1 MAPFLQHQA
10 HSNRAFTLNPSV
22 HISCGIRVIMA
33 LTFLL
38 MNVTTVTVTAF
49 LAPTRKGS
57 SPLYHHL
64 RRQNAVSQTVD
75 AMNMSPRYMRS
86 FVRKKLTR
94 LHAAAPEDDPSP
106 LSIERNLGISVL
118 LSVPLAWGTFE
129 PAVRYV
135 YTIEPAVPGFV
146 FSVGYY
152 LVAALTLSA
161 LAGLS
166 MLRNEQDS
174 DDNNEKLPS
183 LPIRGGI
190 ELGIYLFL
198 GNGLQVLGLKTV
210 PSDRAAFLLQLTTV
224 SCLYSAASTQLIAY
238 VLITLVQYIDLCSTC
253 SSCLCS

>member
-1 MAPFLQHQA
+1 M
-10 HSNRAFTLNPSV
+10 
-22 HISCGIRVIMA
+22 
-33 LTFLL
+33 
-38 MNVTTVTVTAF
+38 
-49 LAPTRKGS
+49 
-57 SPLYHHL
+57 
-64 RRQNAVSQTVD
+64 D
-75 AMNMSPRYMRS
+75 MSPRYMRS
-86 FVRKKLTR
+86 FVRKKLIR

-106 LSIERNLGISVL
+106 PSIERNLGISVL

-224 SCLYSAASTQLIAY
+224 SCPLFGCFYSTHHLIPHHSCPIYRSLFLWFKLPLLVTFSQFLYELGERAL
-238 VLITLVQYIDLCSTC
+238 LR
-253 SSCLCS
+253 